1 MFLRKMVITDQ
12 LFDDTYDAT
21 IDSLVANV
29 EALACT
35 EKRSM
40 IFIDHK
46 NSMIKI
52 FHYNEDLYA
61 ILGCSQNEN
70 DLVDKLEVEYNISS
84 SDVNK
89 YIDLVNSYILNQGND
104 HAKAIYFAI
113 LCMRITTEKKNEGL
127 CLKIIPYIYAKNT
140 SLHATLI
147 VLSLGDHYGAPKL
160 MKHNIDDKSTEIYL
174 SGTKSFIDEDRITL
188 SVTELK
194 ILNHSAMG
202 EKETDIAEQLDVSL
216 SVLKRMKAG
225 IFEKMKVK
233 SISEAIFMAY
243 KQGLIN

>member
-1 MFLRKMVITDQ
+1 MFLRKMIITDQ
-12 LFDDTYDAT
+12 IFDDTYDAT
-21 IDSLVANV
+21 IDSLIANV

-35 EKRSM
+35 EKTSM

-52 FHYNEDLYA
+52 FHYNEDLYD
-61 ILGCSQNEN
+61 ILGCSQNEK
-70 DLVDKLEVEYNISS
+70 DLVNKLEIEYDILS
-84 SDVNK
+84 SDMNK
-89 YIDLVNSYILNQGND
+89 YVELVNSYVLNQGND
-104 HAKAIYFAI
+104 HTKMIYFAI

-147 VLSLGDHYGAPKL
+147 VLSRDDHYGAPKL
-160 MKHNIDDKSTEIYL
+160 IKYNIDDKSSEIYL
-174 SGTKSFIDEDRITL
+174 SGVKSFIDEDRIKL
-188 SVTELK
+188 SVTEIK

-216 SVLKRMKAG
+216 SVLKRLKAG
-225 IFEKMKVK
+225 IFDKMKVK

-243 KQGLIN
+243 KQGLMN